1 MAKSPSLYSINPFTK
16 RKTKKCSPSHER
28 YVNPQ
33 KKTFRCLVK
42 CKKGQ
47 TRNPKTRRCNYT
59 KNEKKIRRNKN
70 KKSGKQKKSL
80 PKSYS
85 KSLDFEN
92 IYKPKKSVDSYN
104 KTDYIIGF
112 R

>member
-59 KNEKKIRRNKN
+59 KNEKQMSKC
-70 KKSGKQKKSL
+70 
-80 PKSYS
+80 S
-85 KSLDFEN
+85 KSRGKLLGQSTTMEQVKQTKQT
-92 IYKPKKSVDSYN
+92 I
-104 KTDYIIGF
+104 
-112 R
+112 